1 MWPSPGGGDLEY
13 ASRFAEILRLG
24 IPRTVD
30 EGRCSDVV
38 VLESDRS
45 FWSLFSLAS
54 ADRRMGKGF
63 V

>member
-30 EGRCSDVV
+30 EGRYSDVV
-38 VLESDRS
+38 VSESDKS
-45 FWSLFSLAS
+45 FWGMFSLTS